1 MRAFHYRPLASGAA
15 YLRRTAK
22 RLAAK
27 VGDNG
32 GVKVEI
38 HDGYLL
44 RAAGGRASVMV
55 VALDPAAVWLFLHHQ
70 TPPGGELQRVL
81 GVRQFDRGEIAGS
94 GVDAPVEPS
103 GANAL
108 ERWVAG
114 VGYVGS
120 VDTGALGLLPNVP
133 ALASVRRDRAS
144 TTTLGSTA
152 DYVIGAVPFAT
163 RFQLYGVSFDPQRVR
178 VVAAGRDMG
187 GVTATYTDLT
197 DWVLR
202 ESALGGLL
210 GDAHARLQ
218 VRLASSYP
226 WYSVPV
232 FAAQTARDA
241 IVQTAPGAAPWY
253 ADVVVAGGYASQDAA
268 SPRLG
273 VAGVFLARLRRPEV
287 PPADQY
293 PLTPVWQ
300 HALPLIANAEPEF
313 VPAVITPYGGG
324 TTRISSH
331 GVTGVGM
338 AYAAGDGTDDLSLLV
353 VGVHCTQG
361 EDTATPTEWVGLQ
374 AHRVT
379 LGGTLTSSTLRKTTD
394 DTQWH
399 IGHEVAL
406 FGQNGVGV
414 VEAPIAGG
422 RIDQSSLSLWHVG
435 MDGVMRETGL
445 KAAGWQPFTD
455 YLLNPTSKTVGA
467 VYGQTPRPWCA
478 LGDDKVA
485 VLARDYSVGLS
496 DTVQTLTLVVLDQ
509 LTGAFVE
516 ARGVVAT
523 DAALISGRAFLSVI
537 VPETR
542 KADDS
547 VVPAVLLCGLGSQ
560 TRISRDGGLTWTLL
574 FEGYIGLPVYLG
586 NRLHRV
592 ELGQGL

>member
-44 RAAGGRASVMV
+44 RAAGSRASVTV

-81 GVRQFDRGEIAGS
+81 GVRQFDRGEIVGS
-94 GVDAPVEPS
+94 GPDAPVEPS

-133 ALASVRRDRAS
+133 ALASVHRDRAS

-226 WYSVPV
+226 WYGVPV
-232 FAAQTARDA
+232 FAAQAARDA
-241 IVQTAPGAAPWY
+241 WAQPTPGVAPWY
-253 ADVVVAGGYASQDAA
+253 ADVVVAGGYASQNEA

-273 VAGVFLARLRRPEV
+273 VAGVFIARLRRPEA
-287 PPADQY
+287 PPAAQY

-300 HALPLIANAEPEF
+300 HALLLTANAEPEF
-313 VPAVITPYGGG
+313 VPAVITPAGGG
-324 TTRISSH
+324 AARISSH
-331 GVTGVGM
+331 GITGVGM
-338 AYAAGDGTDDLSLLV
+338 AYQGGDGVADATLLV
-353 VGVHCTQG
+353 AGVHCATG
-361 EDTATPTEWVGLQ
+361 EDTGAATVWVGLQ
-374 AHRVT
+374 AHRVDAA
-379 LGGTLTSSTLRKTTD
+379 GALTTTTLRKTTA

-399 IGHEVAL
+399 IGHDVTL
-406 FGQNGVGV
+406 FGQHGVAV
-414 VEAPIAGG
+414 VEASIVDDK
-422 RIDQSSLSLWHVG
+422 IDQASLSLWHVG

-455 YLLNPTSKTVGA
+455 YVLNPTGKTAGA
-467 VYGQTPRPWCA
+467 IFGQAPRPWCA
-478 LGDDKVA
+478 LSDNKVA
-485 VLARDYSVGLS
+485 VLARNYSVGLS

-509 LTGAFVE
+509 STGAFVE
-516 ARGVVAT
+516 ARGVVAS
-523 DAALISGRAFLSVI
+523 DAATTSGRAFLSVI

-542 KADDS
+542 KADNS
-547 VVPAVLLCGLGSQ
+547 VVPAVLMCALGSK

-574 FEGYIGLPVYLG
+574 FEDYIGLPVYLG
-586 NRLHRV
+586 NRLHPV
-592 ELGQGL
+592 ALETNL